1 MAVVNL
7 PRMGT
12 LGEVLRDLP
21 SPRRV
26 PIYLATA
33 VAGAAIG
40 LGIASFGNGGAAQP
54 GASAGEPEVA
64 PIIQKEG
71 LTARFAPEAET
82 AALTQGERDAI
93 VSSAPE
99 SPAVAEIA
107 VDVAPAPPAVA
118 ESAPPGPSAPAAA
131 PATSG
136 APVTNSAPAQPA
148 TQPVT
153 QPVTEP
159 APPAAEQP
167 APPPPAPSEPALPAN
182 FYLPSVGAVGGMSGL
197 EAQMFELMN
206 AERAAAGLP
215 AYAWDASLS
224 RIARIRGHQMIDQ
237 GYFGHRDPY
246 GYTMYA
252 ELLAYFG
259 IGFRVAGENLVSNGY
274 AYDVSASLAVE
285 GLMNS
290 PTHRANMLDPNF
302 TRVGVGEV
310 TSPGGGHYY
319 ALIFL
324 Q

>member
-7 PRMGT
+7 PRLGT

-33 VAGAAIG
+33 VAGTAIG
-40 LGIASFGNGGAAQP
+40 LGIASFGSGDAARP
-54 GASAGEPEVA
+54 GDSAGAPEVA

-82 AALTQGERDAI
+82 PGLTQGERDAI
-93 VSSAPE
+93 VSGAPE
-99 SPAVAEIA
+99 NLAVAEIA
-107 VDVAPAPPAVA
+107 VDVAPA
-118 ESAPPGPSAPAAA
+118 APAPAAVEPA
-131 PATSG
+131 PPDPGAAPTTSS

-148 TQPVT
+148 SQPVT

-167 APPPPAPSEPALPAN
+167 APPPPAPAEPALPAN

-310 TSPGGGHYY
+310 TSPGGSHYY